1 LRNSKELSL
10 IVSNVSPQ
18 LILFL
23 VSDELNTWYLGHYQA
38 YTVGKVLHRDLSE
51 NNLMFK
57 RKDGA
62 VKGIVNDWDMASI
75 LNDAGEVPTSA
86 AKHRT
91 GTIPFMARD
100 LLVSNPPPHLYRH
113 DLESFFFVL
122 VWAAIHHDLKTKTRL
137 PTVHRLEKWNAEL
150 SVALDA
156 KSAFVFSMQ
165 TSDEVLGLMLEDM
178 EELLEWIDPLL
189 DLFRA
194 ATSSMPKKKDVKAI
208 TAYDYATYG
217 GRLTFHAFM
226 AAISQT
232 PRSS

>member
-1 LRNSKELSL
+1 
-10 IVSNVSPQ
+10 
-18 LILFL
+18 
-23 VSDELNTWYLGHYQA
+23 
-38 YTVGKVLHRDLSE
+38 
-51 NNLMFK
+51 MFK
-57 RKDGA
+57 RKDGK

-122 VWAAIHHDLKTKTRL
+122 VWAAIHYDLTNRIRL
-137 PTVHRLEKWNAEL
+137 DTVQRLKQWNAEL

-156 KSAFVFSMQ
+156 KVSFIME
-165 TSDEVLGLMLEDM
+165 TSDDVLDFVREEMREVLG
-178 EELLEWIDPLL
+178 WIDPLL

-194 ATSSMPKKKDVKAI
+194 ATLSKPKKRDFKAV
-208 TAYDYATYG
+208 AEYDYATYG
-217 GRLTFHAFM
+217 GRLTFHTFM
-226 AAISQT
+226 AAINEI
-232 PRSS
+232 PRSA